1 MQNQEQTEQNIAPEK
16 PDKKGSFTKSL
27 LEQLELIVIF
37 FAIMMLI
44 FSLVCRTCKVDGDS
58 MNNTLQDSETVLV
71 WNLFYT
77 PQYGDIVVIHDND
90 DLKKPIVKRIIGLP
104 GDTIRVQHFES
115 YMTVTV
121 THSNGTVETLNE
133 DYITY
138 SGYLWY
144 YSPDETYTV
153 SEGEVF
159 VMGDNRLNSKDSREL
174 GCYDT
179 RQILGKIILRLLPL
193 NKIGT
198 VS

>member
-1 MQNQEQTEQNIAPEK
+1 
-16 PDKKGSFTKSL
+16 
-27 LEQLELIVIF
+27 
-37 FAIMMLI
+37 
-44 FSLVCRTCKVDGDS
+44 
-58 MNNTLQDSETVLV
+58 MNNTLKDSETVLV

-90 DLKKPIVKRIIGLP
+90 DLKKPIVKRVIGLP

-121 THSNGTVETLNE
+121 THSDGTVETLNE

-179 RQILGKIILRLLPL
+179 RQILGKVILRLLPL